1 MAICNC
7 FCGPI
12 GRRIKKDKGEKG
24 AQKTTDVAVPVEG
37 SVNSSTKTNDSK
49 LSSSVVP
56 LPFGSSRSNVKV
68 MNHDSPFKG
77 DTKEMANHGSPVK

>member
-1 MAICNC
+1 MEIYNC
-7 FCGPI
+7 FCGPVE
-12 GRRIKKDKGEKG
+12 RRSKKDKGEKG
-24 AQKTTDVAVPVEG
+24 AQKATDVAVLVEG

-68 MNHDSPFKG
+68 MNHDSPVKG
-77 DTKEMANHGSPVK
+77 DTKEVANHGSHVK